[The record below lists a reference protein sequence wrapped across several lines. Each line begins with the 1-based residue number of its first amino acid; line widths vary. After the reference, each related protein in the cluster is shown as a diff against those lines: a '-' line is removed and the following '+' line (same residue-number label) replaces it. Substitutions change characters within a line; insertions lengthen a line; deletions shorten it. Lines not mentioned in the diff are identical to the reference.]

1 MMPFWTPRGSRKVR
15 SEKTTDLVKGAAAM
29 EQYETVGQTKDHE
42 ASGRKPSIATV
53 VAIRGQIDYQAPSQ

>member
-1 MMPFWTPRGSRKVR
+1 MR